1 MVLLPQL
8 HTVNKKEMGKDLTQ
22 GKFELSLLSSC
33 PGTIAGKRHMGCIV
47 SMSIQIQSCLFPL
60 LILTVF
66 VWSLEEVQLCPFVC
80 LTHFMLLECV
90 VSSAVV
96 MVQTDRG
103 TENVIKVDILGMFCL
118 FCWRVAE
125 TAKDASYYCFL
136 A

>member
-1 MVLLPQL
+1 
-8 HTVNKKEMGKDLTQ
+8 MGKDLTQ
-22 GKFELSLLSSC
+22 GKSELSLLSSC
-33 PGTIAGKRHMGCIV
+33 PGTIAGKQHMGCSYMPCSTV

-60 LILTVF
+60 WILAVF

-80 LTHFMLLECV
+80 LSHFMLLERV
-90 VSSAVV
+90 VSSAGV

-103 TENVIKVDILGMFCL
+103 TENVIKVDILGMRCL
-118 FCWRVAE
+118 CWRVGE